1 MQPYALGTICQF
13 RGITMKVGDKVTR
26 KWKPALGTGTI
37 LHILGDKICVK
48 WSNGSRPKVLFE
60 ELDHLKAVI

>member
-26 KWKPALGTGTI
+26 KWKPALGQGEI
-37 LHILGDKICVK
+37 IHVLGDIIVVK
-48 WSNGSRPKVLFE
+48 WCGSEIPTIDFE
-60 ELDHLKAVI
+60 KAEHLKAAR

>member
-1 MQPYALGTICQF
+1 
-13 RGITMKVGDKVTR
+13 MKVGDKVTR

-60 ELDHLKAVI
+60 ELDHLKAVK